1 MIYRNAVRTVIT
13 AVVIALGLVVYMGS
27 ALANLPMQDLAPDNS
42 VPYTPTSTATKITIL
57 YQRAVDPLE
66 SAVLQVDGSPSCTTQ
81 QAIEE
86 QDMQQKNFSC
96 ESAGKQVTLTN
107 IGEVTLRVGI
117 NDIKF

>member
-27 ALANLPMQDLAPDNS
+27 ALANLPMQGLAPDQS
-42 VPYTPTSTATKITIL
+42 VPYTPRSGVTKITIL
-57 YQRAVDPLE
+57 YQRTDPID
-66 SAVLQVDGSPSCTTQ
+66 SAVLEVDGSPSCTTKQ
-81 QAIEE
+81 QIEE

-117 NDIKF
+117 NDINF